1 MVEEIKALKE
11 LLDMGAITQEEYDR
25 KKREILDRPES
36 EAGTACAGNAVK
48 TKWDGLVDAT
58 AKVASWVNGK
68 LGLSLSVRSLSI
80 VMAILVC
87 AFVFALS
94 HCGGAETV
102 YEDDHFKVTG
112 FSIQQEAG
120 EIYSARGTL
129 ALKGNVSSDLVNVDV
144 TFYDSEGDELFDATG
159 SALDLKKGGKA
170 ELIIPLYDG
179 RDFLSKDEVDEIDS
193 YEVTGI
199 STIEGLRAE
208 IDRLKRE
215 NGNL

>member
-11 LLDMGAITQEEYDR
+11 LLDMGAITQEEYDQ
-25 KKREILDRPES
+25 KKREILERPELD
-36 EAGTACAGNAVK
+36 AGDGRADNTAKSKCHGFVDAAAKATSWANAKAGLNLSAKSLLIIIAVLACAF
-48 TKWDGLVDAT
+48 
-58 AKVASWVNGK
+58 
-68 LGLSLSVRSLSI
+68 I
-80 VMAILVC
+80 
-87 AFVFALS
+87 FALS
-94 HCGGAETV
+94 RCGGSETV
-102 YEDDHFKVTG
+102 YEDDHFKISG

-129 ALKGNVSSDLVNVDV
+129 ALKGDVSSDLVNVEV

-159 SALDLKKGGKA
+159 SALDLKKGGRA

-179 RDFLSKDEVDEIDS
+179 RDFLSKDEVNEIDS

-199 STIEGLRAE
+199 STIEGLKAE

-215 NGNL
+215 NGDL

>member
-36 EAGTACAGNAVK
+36 EAGTACVGNAVK

-68 LGLSLSVRSLSI
+68 LGLSLSVKSLSI
-80 VMAILVC
+80 VMAIL
-87 AFVFALS
+87 VFALS

>member
-25 KKREILDRPES
+25 KKREILEQP
-36 EAGTACAGNAVK
+36 K
-48 TKWDGLVDAT
+48 TKASAVRGENSAKSKCHRFVDA
-58 AKVASWVNGK
+58 ADKAASWVNAK
-68 LGLSLSVRSLSI
+68 AGLNLSAKSLLIIIAVL
-80 VMAILVC
+80 AC

-94 HCGGAETV
+94 RCDGAETV

-120 EIYSARGTL
+120 EIYGARGTL

-144 TFYDSEGDELFDATG
+144 TFYDSEGDKLFDATG
-159 SALDLKKGGKA
+159 SVVDLKKGEKA

>member
-11 LLDMGAITQEEYDR
+11 LLDMGAITQEEYDQ

-36 EAGTACAGNAVK
+36 GAGAACAGNAVK
-48 TKWDGLVDAT
+48 TKWGGLVDVA
-58 AKVASWVNGK
+58 AKVTSWVNRK
-68 LGLSLSVRSLSI
+68 LGLSLSVKSLSI
-80 VMAILVC
+80 VIAILAC
-87 AFVFALS
+87 AFVFSLS
-94 HCGGAETV
+94 RCYGAETV

-120 EIYSARGTL
+120 EIYSARGAL
-129 ALKGNVSSDLVNVDV
+129 ALKGNVSSGLVNVDV

-159 SALDLKKGGKA
+159 SALDLKKGEKA